1 MSTRGNRKSGFARVV
16 LAAALLSAPLFVG
29 TAQALPICNNGT
41 DCRSMLIGD
50 AEDLIAALQA
60 GVLAGYSERDAR
72 SPIQDLQEAV
82 RRFQEAPKKEL
93 ITYCAGAAK
102 EDDRAMKKLA
112 RAAKAIEKLLGKSLA
127 PPSLFPLT
135 QEMVGDLMAT
145 VTQAADEV
153 QAVLG
158 SVTSQIESCRSRL
171 TKAQGYFTANKF
183 GKAADSAQRGYD
195 TIRDPGCEVSMRSCT
210 ASFSPD
216 LIDSDVDT
224 DTDFEFTPSPEAPS
238 CKVEVLVNGVSLGG
252 GLVTPCET
260 FSVTLT
266 YDSFV
271 TDYGLSVGDTFT
283 FKYLRSNDT
292 PACQASVAL
301 VAP

>member
-224 DTDFEFTPSPEAPS
+224 DTDFEFTPSPEAQRS
-238 CKVEVLVNGVSLGG
+238 
-252 GLVTPCET
+252 TP
-260 FSVTLT
+260 
-266 YDSFV
+266 
-271 TDYGLSVGDTFT
+271 
-283 FKYLRSNDT
+283 R
-292 PACQASVAL
+292 
-301 VAP
+301 